1 MFRLR
6 RAGYPTPMR
15 VLLTG
20 WPSFL
25 HGEATAGD
33 VLSMGRVHR
42 ALQQAGLPVEVAWSP
57 AFRPGSLHLDHAD
70 PDRYTHLVFVCGPA
84 HGKQVRWL
92 HARFDRCCR
101 IAVGVT
107 VIDPTDPSVTG
118 FDRVLARDT
127 VTPDGEAG
135 PARLDLSATVR
146 TGDVPV
152 IGVVLAPEQPE
163 YGLRRRHS
171 PVHDRLT
178 AWLAEQ
184 DCARIPVDT
193 RLDPRDWRHTAK
205 PDQLDALLRRLDVV
219 VTTRL
224 HGLVLPLRHA
234 VPVLAV
240 DPVAGRGKVSAQAGA
255 WRWPALVS
263 AEALLDGTA
272 ELSHWWR
279 WCLSAQGREH
289 AAERATAVSRHAE
302 ELVSGLLEMLAVR
315 QYVG

>member
-1 MFRLR
+1 
-6 RAGYPTPMR
+6 MR

-25 HGEATAGD
+25 RGEATAGD
-33 VLSMGRVHR
+33 VLSMDRVHR

-57 AFRPGSLHLDHAD
+57 VLRSGSLHLDDAD
-70 PDRYTHLVFVCGPA
+70 PDRYTHLVFACGPA
-84 HGKQVRWL
+84 HGEQVRWL

-107 VIDPTDPSVTG
+107 VIDPADPSVTG
-118 FDRVLARDT
+118 FDRVMARDT

-135 PARLDLSATVR
+135 RGLRDLSSTVR

-152 IGVVLAPEQPE
+152 IGVILAPGQPE

-171 PVHDRLT
+171 LVHERLT

-184 DCARIPVDT
+184 DCARIPIDT
-193 RLDPRDWRHTAK
+193 RLDPRDWRHAAR

-224 HGLVLPLRHA
+224 HGLVLPLRYA

-240 DPVAGRGKVSAQAGA
+240 DPVAGRGKVGAQAGA
-255 WRWPALVS
+255 WDWPALVV
-263 AEALLDGTA
+263 AEALMHGTA
-272 ELSHWWR
+272 ELSRWWQ
-279 WCLSAQGREH
+279 WCLSAQGRAH
-289 AAERATAVSRHAE
+289 AAVRAAAASRHEE
-302 ELVSGLLEMLAVR
+302 ELVSGLLQALAVR
-315 QYVG
+315 RYVG